1 MGKVV
6 LHTWRQSNG
15 TCRVGGWTEV
25 ATVNVLDAM
34 KSAPRWKAAERAMM
48 LQYLRALEAQ
58 VATEA
63 QRREVGERNRPT
75 PDIAIPRQ
83 RGRQSRSR
91 DQSLATNSSEPLSQS
106 T

>member
-1 MGKVV
+1 M
-6 LHTWRQSNG
+6 
-15 TCRVGGWTEV
+15 
-25 ATVNVLDAM
+25 ATVSVLDAM

-75 PDIAIPRQ
+75 LDTEAPRR
-83 RGRQSRSR
+83 RGRQSGSR
-91 DQSLATNSSEPLSQS
+91 DQSSETNSPAPEPQS